1 MNNKRYKQQY
11 IHSTAKAIAACFICL
26 SFFSCTKFKDR
37 LDTLNGESGIIKVV
51 KGTLEVG
58 EAQIDEAVTV
68 YAKVGDPAADI
79 KLFISEVEARIVSR
93 GISNTEGYAKDTF
106 NIIVPR
112 QAKIGP
118 GSVYF
123 TLNGAVMP
131 SLAFT
136 VKRPDI
142 LFPDKVWV
150 EPFLFTYSDSV
161 AKGPGNWEYIFPAA
175 LSDGPAGK
183 AVVNTMLKL
192 TYDKDVA
199 AFYFLDNP
207 RGANDFRIRRL
218 KDGMV
223 TTLAGGGNDNFAA
236 TGADLRIENDNYS
249 AGGDIGS
256 VDMKPGPDG
265 KLYFTN
271 RFETPPDPITGF
283 VTYYALIQR
292 LDPQTGKVET
302 VAGNNN
308 RSVANYYS
316 NYFYSYR
323 GLEDGP
329 KDSAMVSSPGGFTFD
344 KNGDLCFLD
353 GGTLLRKL
361 KKDGSI
367 ETILGKVSREI
378 FDFEDVDGVTYHVV
392 FYTTLE
398 EHSDGFRDDVRFYKA
413 TNMVK
418 AGNGK
423 FYILSGFGAGW
434 NDNIMEVNMD
444 TREASTIVGLPM
456 SVRSDYETGTF
467 KEVGL
472 STTTTFDVDFDGNIL
487 FGRSQI
493 YKMDLQAEI
502 ISRMTTFNFF
512 PPEYTS
518 QRQFMQHRQ
527 PGNNCIIG
535 KLNRIVFDQFGNLYA
550 GYDMVAADADVRI
563 AKVVIEK

>member
-11 IHSTAKAIAACFICL
+11 THTAAKAIAVCFFCL
-26 SFFSCTKFKDR
+26 SLFSCTKFNDR
-37 LDTLNGESGIIKVV
+37 LDTLNGESGIIQVV
-51 KGTLEVG
+51 KSAQQIS
-58 EAQIDEAVTV
+58 EAQIDEEVTV
-68 YAKVGDPAADI
+68 YAKIGDPAAAI

-93 GISNTEGYAKDTF
+93 GISNTGGYAKDSF

-112 QAKIGP
+112 QARIGP

-150 EPFLFTYSDSV
+150 EPFLSTYSDSV
-161 AKGPGNWEYIFPAA
+161 ANGPGNWQYTFPET

-183 AVVNTMLKL
+183 AVVNAVLKL
-192 TYDKDVA
+192 TYDKDAA

-207 RGANDFRIRRL
+207 RGTKDFRIRRL
-218 KDGMV
+218 KDGIV

-236 TGADLRIENDNYS
+236 TGAGLKIENDDFT
-249 AGGDIGS
+249 AGGEMGS
-256 VDMKPGPDG
+256 LDMKPGPEG

-271 RFETPPDPITGF
+271 RFTTTDPISGLS
-283 VTYYALIQR
+283 TYYTLIQR
-292 LDPQTGKVET
+292 LDPETGKVET

-316 NYFYSYR
+316 NYFMSYR

-367 ETILGKVSREI
+367 ETILGKVDREV
-378 FDFEDVDGVTYHVV
+378 FDFEDVDGVTYHVI

-398 EHSDGFRDDVRFYKA
+398 EHSDGFGDDVRFCRS
-413 TNMVK
+413 TNMVQ

-423 FYILSGFGAGW
+423 FYILSDFGAGW
-434 NDNIMEVNMD
+434 NANIVEVNMD

-456 SVRSDYETGTF
+456 GIRSDYETGTF

-487 FGRSQI
+487 FGRTQI
-493 YKMDLQAEI
+493 FKMDLQAEI
-502 ISRMTTFNFF
+502 ISRMTSFNAF

-550 GYDMVAADADVRI
+550 GYDLVAADADVRI